1 MFIQYILLGFL
12 FNIGIGPVNVE
23 TAKRGLTGDTVSAV
37 FFYVGNMIID
47 VLYIFLITF
56 GFSFVVDN
64 LYFKIIFGVLGISYL
79 LYLGVTDIMSFKKKN
94 IFAHGGILQK
104 KKSTNSFI
112 EGVMANL
119 ANPVAV
125 ACWMAFY
132 GVVSS
137 DFGKSYFNLIAVVIG
152 IILSGGLIILVAS
165 FFKSFVG
172 EKIMRIVSLLSGVTL
187 IGYSLVFVYNLTKIL

>member
-1 MFIQYILLGFL
+1 MFFQYIILGFI
-12 FNIGIGPVNVE
+12 FNIGIGPVNIE
-23 TAKRGLTGDTVSAV
+23 AAKRGLTGDTVSAV
-37 FFYVGNMIID
+37 VFYFGNMLID

-64 LYFKIIFGVLGISYL
+64 LYFKLIFGVLGSFYL
-79 LYLGVTDIMSFKKKN
+79 LYLGVSDIMNFKKKN
-94 IFAHGGILQK
+94 FFTREGVVQK
-104 KKSTNSFI
+104 KKSTNSFF
-112 EGVMANL
+112 EGIMANL
-119 ANPVAV
+119 ANPVTI

-152 IILSGGLIILVAS
+152 IVLSGGLLIFVAS

-172 EKIMRIVSLLSGVTL
+172 EKIMRIVSLLSGITL
-187 IGYSLVFVYNLTKIL
+187 VGYSLVFVYKLINIL